1 MEPKLVHI
9 DYLGYPEL
17 EVRVYTNAR
26 TTTRGV
32 TVERVS
38 YNKVKVTLEVVEP
51 VTTQLQIRGYMSHVK
66 TEILTYIF
74 DQGEDA
80 QMEVSFQRIPGREP
94 SVTVVTHDQNGAKTI
109 GKGDFNQADLDALL
123 ELAEEWNS

>member
-9 DYLGYPEL
+9 DYLGYPGL

-51 VTTQLQIRGYMSHVK
+51 VTT
-66 TEILTYIF
+66 
-74 DQGEDA
+74 
-80 QMEVSFQRIPGREP
+80 
-94 SVTVVTHDQNGAKTI
+94 
-109 GKGDFNQADLDALL
+109 
-123 ELAEEWNS
+123 